1 MKLIDCLARRF
12 NKSVGAK
19 TKSRRFSGALAMAF
33 AVAAQGFLGAEAS
46 ADIIELRWF
55 FDQNPRLIN
64 TNIDKDHRVVVVRVR
79 SEPEIIS
86 PRMPPPVPFSI
97 KVSFNK
103 NITCSNGRAI
113 EAHVIT
119 NIGFELPSDYGV
131 NGPVGVHYGF
141 TSLAAVKIGS
151 AYYAILRCENDRLSF
166 VYIAQ

>member
-1 MKLIDCLARRF
+1 MKPIDCLARRF

-33 AVAAQGFLGAEAS
+33 AVAALGFPGAEAS
-46 ADIIELRWF
+46 ADIELRWF

-64 TNIDKDHRVVVVRVR
+64 TNIDKDHRVVVVRDL
-79 SEPEIIS
+79 SEPNIIS
-86 PRMPPPVPFSI
+86 PRMPPPVPFFI
-97 KVSFNK
+97 KVAFNE
-103 NITCSNGRAI
+103 NITCSNGITI

-131 NGPVGVHYGF
+131 NSPSGF
-141 TSLAAVKIGS
+141 PYRFSSLAAVKIGTE
-151 AYYAILRCENDRLSF
+151 YYAILRCDNDRLSF